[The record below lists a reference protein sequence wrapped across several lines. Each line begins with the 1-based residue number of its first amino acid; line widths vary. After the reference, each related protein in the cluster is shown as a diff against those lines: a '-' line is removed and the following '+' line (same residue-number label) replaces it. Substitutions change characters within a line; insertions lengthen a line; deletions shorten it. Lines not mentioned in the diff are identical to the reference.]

1 MQETFA
7 HPEYLVETAWLSE
20 HLDDPALRIFDC
32 TAHLLPDPEKRYR
45 VEAARAE
52 YNAGH
57 IPGAGF
63 LDFVDELSDPAASL
77 PLMLPGAARFCAAA
91 AAHGIGDGVRVVLY
105 STENIWWATRVWWM
119 LRAFGFDNAAV
130 LNGGLQKWQAE
141 KRPVSTAPAKYPRGN
156 FRAKPRPQLFL
167 GKEAVLA
174 ALGDKATRIVSAR
187 SPEQHRGEEKV
198 PYGRPGRIPG
208 SVNVPANAL
217 LDAETNTYLDAKR
230 LHGLFEASGA
240 LAAEKVITYC
250 GLGIAATNDAFVL
263 ALLGFDP
270 ERIGVYD
277 ASMSEWSR
285 DESLPMETG

>member
-1 MQETFA
+1 MKDAFT
-7 HPEYLVETAWLSE
+7 HPEYLVETAWLAE
-20 HLDDPALRIFDC
+20 HLEDPDLRIFDC

-45 VEAARAE
+45 AKAARAE
-52 YNAGH
+52 YAAAH
-57 IPGAGF
+57 IPGADF
-63 LDFVDELSDPAASL
+63 LDFVNELSDPDSAHL
-77 PLMLPGAARFCAAA
+77 LMLPNAARFSEVAS
-91 AAHGIGDGVRVVLY
+91 AHGIGEGVRVVLY

-130 LNGGLQKWQAE
+130 LNGGFQKWQAE
-141 KRPVSTAPAKYPRGN
+141 GRPVSTAPANYPRGV
-156 FRAKPRPQLFL
+156 FHAKPRPHLFV

-174 ALGDKATRIVSAR
+174 ALEKKTTRIVSTR

-217 LDAETNTYLDAKR
+217 LNPETNTYLDPAR
-230 LHGLFEASGA
+230 LRDLFEASGA
-240 LAAEKVITYC
+240 LAAEKAITYC
-250 GLGIAATNDAFVL
+250 GLGIAATNGAFVL
-263 ALLGFDP
+263 TLLGFDP

-285 DESLPMETG
+285 DESLPMEKG